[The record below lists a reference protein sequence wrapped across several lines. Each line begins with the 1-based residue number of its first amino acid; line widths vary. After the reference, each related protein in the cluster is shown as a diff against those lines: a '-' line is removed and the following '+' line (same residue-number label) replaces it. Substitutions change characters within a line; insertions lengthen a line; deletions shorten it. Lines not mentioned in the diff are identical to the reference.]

1 VTSTYVFVHGSGGTA
16 RNWSHIQQ
24 EMGIRGHR
32 TVAVDLPGR
41 GAGISRAYYEQDLAT
56 FAAQPSVMAGMT
68 AKETIGHVVD
78 VVRRVS
84 EHGPVVL
91 VGHSFGGIVVT
102 GVGNAVPELLE
113 RMVYIAAQCPVDQA
127 PGAYPTLPEWST
139 SRLFPATLPII
150 VRDPNEAGF
159 IRLNW
164 LGADRA
170 QREALR
176 QAIAGDLTE
185 DEFIPVVTS
194 AQPDEVSWLNVPEWD
209 HRAEKDTWGRIP
221 RAFIRLT
228 NDHSMP
234 LAAQDLY
241 IKEADALTP
250 GNPFTQHSIHTSHS
264 GFFRRPA
271 EVAEMLAG

>member
-1 VTSTYVFVHGSGGTA
+1 
-16 RNWSHIQQ
+16 
-24 EMGIRGHR
+24 MRGHR

-41 GAGISRAYYEQDLAT
+41 GAGMSTAYFEQDLAT

-68 AKETIGHVVD
+68 AAETIGHVVD

-127 PGAYPTLPEWST
+127 PGVYPTLPEWST
-139 SRLFPATLPII
+139 SQLFPATLPII

-176 QAIAGDLTE
+176 QAICGDLTE
-185 DEFIPVVTS
+185 DEFIHVIAGT
-194 AQPDEVSWLNVPEWD
+194 QPDEVAWLNVPEWD
-209 HRAEKDTWGRIP
+209 HRAEKYTWGRIP
-221 RAFIRLT
+221 RSFIRLT
-228 NDHSMP
+228 DDKSMP

-250 GNPFTQHSIHTSHS
+250 DNPFELHSVHTGHS
-264 GFFRRPA
+264 GFFRRPSEIA
-271 EVAEMLAG
+271 DILGG